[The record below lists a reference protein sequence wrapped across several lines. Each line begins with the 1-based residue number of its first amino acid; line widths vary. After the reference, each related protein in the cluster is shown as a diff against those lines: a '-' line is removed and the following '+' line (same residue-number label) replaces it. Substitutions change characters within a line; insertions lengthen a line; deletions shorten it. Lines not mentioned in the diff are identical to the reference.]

1 MAVIALSLPD
11 MVILRHI
18 LKSGWVAT
26 FVAVLSSGILLVG
39 LYLQCS
45 VIAAILK
52 PEVT

>member
-1 MAVIALSLPD
+1 MAVIALSLPE
-11 MVILRHI
+11 MAILRNV
-18 LKSGWVAT
+18 LKPRWIAT